1 MELIVTPTEISER
14 FDALIRGA
22 ESRES
27 IEDWAR
33 IRMEACDARAL
44 HYEPRSDESRLW
56 DAIKYLLG
64 VGLRTEPDTYLHSA
78 ADFQAYREDHGF

>member
-33 IRMEACDARAL
+33 IRMKASEARAL
-44 HYEPRSDESRLW
+44 RYEPRSDESRLW

-64 VGLRTEPDTYLHSA
+64 VSLRTEPETYLHCT
-78 ADFQAYREDHGF
+78 ADFKAYREKHGF